1 MQKSVFIFIT
11 VIHLFILQAQDE
23 QSPLQL
29 DTSTIEETLQID
41 EDLMQ
46 DIKDRSEFDYDRTQ
60 NTNQS
65 WWSDFMNW
73 LNQRWNKL
81 MNAIFGDIKPDSF
94 VYFITQ
100 ILPYII
106 VGGVIIFIIWL
117 FIKLN
122 PGQNVLAKT
131 EKNQIYFSNEEELIK
146 TKDLAKLK
154 AEALENKNYRLAVR
168 YWYLQTLQ
176 NLDRLELIEYEFEK
190 TNSDY
195 AEELKTKTF
204 AESFKQTTNYYNFAW
219 YGGFEVNEVQFQKIN
234 RLFNQLQERINQK
247 NE

>member
-1 MQKSVFIFIT
+1 MQHKLFFFIA
-11 VIHLFILQAQDE
+11 LFNLFFLHAQDE
-23 QSPLQL
+23 ETPLQL
-29 DTSTIEETLQID
+29 DTSSIEETLIVD
-41 EDLMQ
+41 ESLMQ
-46 DIKDRSEFDYDRTQ
+46 EIKEKSEFNYERTYNDVTWWDDFTRWLSQ
-60 NTNQS
+60 KWNQ
-65 WWSDFMNW
+65 
-73 LNQRWNKL
+73 L
-81 MNAIFGDIKPDSF
+81 MNALFGDIQPDSF
-94 VYFITQ
+94 IYFLTQ
-100 ILPYII
+100 VLPYII
-106 VGGVIIFIIWL
+106 VIGVIIFIIWL

-131 EKNQIYFSNEEELIK
+131 EKNEIYFSNEEELIK

-154 AEALENKNYRLAVR
+154 AEALEKKNYRLAVR

-195 AEELKTKTF
+195 AEELKSKSF

-219 YGGFEVNEVQFQKIN
+219 YGGFDVNEIQFQKIN
-234 RLFNQLQERINQK
+234 QLFNKLHERINQK